1 LYREVPPKVDLPR
14 LDHEVLDF
22 WSKNSIFERSLSQ
35 TERDEPWVFYEG
47 PPTANGSP
55 GAHHVEARVFKDI
68 FPRYRTMKG
77 RHVPR
82 RAGFDCHGLPV
93 ELFVEK
99 ELGFSGKGDIE
110 KFGIAKFNEKC
121 RESVLR
127 HVDEF
132 VAMSERMGYWVDFKD
147 AYYTMAPS
155 YVESVWWSL
164 KQMFDKGLLV
174 RDFRVG
180 PYCPRCGTTLSDHE
194 LSQGYEEVDDRSVYV
209 QLPLTAG
216 PIFDAH
222 PNARLLVWT
231 TTPWTLISNTAVAA
245 NPALDYV
252 LAHRAGAS
260 DGEVFLVARSRAE
273 HLLGEGF
280 VTIAEFKG
288 RELTG
293 SRYQR
298 PFELVSVTDHSEA
311 TFSVVNADYV
321 TAEDGS
327 GLVHLAPAFGAEDMA
342 IGRRVGLPVLN
353 PVRAD
358 GTFDDS
364 LKLVGTMFFKDADPV
379 LIEDLANRKVLFA
392 EEIYQHQYPHC
403 WRCHTRLM
411 YYAQP
416 AWYIKT
422 TDIKPALL
430 RENEATNWHP
440 ESTKWGRYGDWLN
453 NNVDWALSRN
463 RFWGTPLPIW
473 VCPQEHFTVVESL
486 AELGSLA
493 GKDLSDLEP
502 HRPFVDEITFACPVC
517 SERATRVPEV
527 IDVWYDSGAMPFA
540 QWGYPLTNKNEFERA
555 FPADF
560 ICEALDQTRGWFYTL
575 MAISTAVFDKSSYR
589 NVLCL
594 GHILDDK
601 GRKMSK
607 HLGNVLEPIAL
618 MDEHGADAVRWFML
632 AAGSPWQSRRLGHQN
647 IDDVVRKVLLT
658 YWNTASFLSLYG
670 RVSEG
675 EPPYSSAPPVAQR
688 PIMDRWAISRAQE
701 VVHEVDECLANFDTQ
716 RAGRLLA
723 EYVDDLSN
731 WYVRRTRRRFWAG
744 EASALATL
752 HEVLRMVTLAMA
764 PFTPFITEKVWQDLF
779 APVEG
784 EAISVHLAQ
793 WPAYEPSLV
802 VAGLSEQVNLV
813 RRLTE
818 LGRGARA
825 ASKMRVR
832 QPLSRALV
840 SAVGWAGLPQE
851 LRDELAEEL
860 NIMAV
865 SDLAASSDLVTV
877 NIKPNFRNLG
887 AKFGGDTQEIA
898 KAISAANAPELAHQL
913 RTNGYTQIKTQLT
926 TPGLAE
932 VKIDADD
939 VIVTEQPRE
948 GWAVTSNAGE
958 TVALDLTLTPELKR
972 TGLAR
977 EVIRLVQ
984 EARKASGLEVSDRI
998 ELSWWSSE
1006 PQTAQAIEEHAA
1018 TIASEVLATAM
1029 HQAKG
1034 SGEPTQSDPDLKAEF
1049 WLTKA

>member
-1 LYREVPPKVDLPR
+1 MYREVPPRVDLPR

-22 WSKNSIFERSLSQ
+22 WREHAIFEKSLSQ
-35 TERDEPWVFYEG
+35 TAQDPPWVFYEG

-93 ELFVEK
+93 ELFVER

-110 KFGIAKFNEKC
+110 KFGIAEFNEKC

-132 VAMSERMGYWVDFKD
+132 IEMSERMGYWVDFAD

-164 KQMFDKGLLV
+164 KQTFDKGLLV
-174 RDFRVG
+174 RDYRVG

-194 LSQGYEEVDDRSVYV
+194 LSQGYETVVDRSVYV
-209 QLPLTAG
+209 RLPLVSG
-216 PIFDAH
+216 PILEKFPGAS
-222 PNARLLVWT
+222 LLVWT
-231 TTPWTLISNTAVAA
+231 TTPWTLVSNTAVAA
-245 NPALDYV
+245 NPDLEYV
-252 LAHRAGAS
+252 LAHTAES
-260 DGEVFLVARSRAE
+260 TSQESLLVAKGRAE
-273 HLLGEGF
+273 ELLGKNFE
-280 VTIAEFKG
+280 VLAEFRG
-288 RELTG
+288 DELIG
-293 SRYQR
+293 NRYQR
-298 PFELVSVTDHSEA
+298 PFELVDVPLDSPQA
-311 TFSVVNADYV
+311 FSVVNAEYV
-321 TAEDGS
+321 TAVDGS
-327 GLVHLAPAFGAEDMA
+327 GLVHLAPAFGAEDMSV
-342 IGRRVGLPVLN
+342 GRKVGLPVIN
-353 PVRAD
+353 PVAPD
-358 GTFDDS
+358 GTFESD
-364 LKLVGTMFFKDADPV
+364 LPLIGRMFFKDADPI
-379 LIEDLANRKVLFA
+379 LIEDLTKRGLLVR
-392 EEIYQHQYPHC
+392 EDSYEHQYPHC

-422 TDIKPALL
+422 TEIKPQLL

-473 VCPQEHFTVVESL
+473 VCEKDHATAVGSL
-486 AELGSLA
+486 AELGTLA
-493 GKDLSDLEP
+493 NRDLAELDP
-502 HRPFVDEITFACPVC
+502 HRPFVDAIEFACPVC
-517 SERATRVPEV
+517 GEPAKRVPEV

-540 QWGYPLTNKNEFERA
+540 QWGYPHKNEKEFKQA

-575 MAISTAVFDKSSYR
+575 MAISTLVFDESSYR

-675 EPPYSSAPPVAQR
+675 EPPYLNAPPPSER
-688 PIMDRWAISRAQE
+688 PVMDRWALSQAHW
-701 VVHEVDECLANFDTQ
+701 VVHQVDLSLEAFDSQ
-716 RAGRLLA
+716 KAGKLLA
-723 EYVDDLSN
+723 SFIDDLSN

-744 EASALATL
+744 DPSALATL
-752 HEVLRMVTLAMA
+752 HEVMRMITLAMA
-764 PFTPFITEKVWQDLF
+764 PFTPFITERVWQDLF
-779 APVEG
+779 APIEG
-784 EAISVHLAQ
+784 EAISVHLAS
-793 WPAYEPSLV
+793 WPTFRPELV
-802 VAGLSEQVNLV
+802 VEGLGDQVDLV

-825 ASKMRVR
+825 ASKVKVR

-840 SAVGWAGLPQE
+840 SASGWANLPVE

-860 NIMAV
+860 NILAV
-865 SDLAASSDLVTV
+865 NDLAAADDLVTV
-877 NIKPNFRNLG
+877 IVKPNFRALG
-887 AKFGGDTQEIA
+887 AKFGGETQAVA
-898 KAISAANAPELAHQL
+898 KSLTNADGASLAGQL
-913 RTNGYTQIKTQLT
+913 REAGSAKVLVGG
-926 TPGLAE
+926 GLGE
-932 VKIDADD
+932 VTIAVED
-939 VIVTEQPRE
+939 VVITEQPRE
-948 GWAVTSNAGE
+948 GWAVASNAGE
-958 TVALDLTLTPELKR
+958 TLALDLSLTPELRR

-977 EVIRLVQ
+977 EVIRLIQ
-984 EARKASGLEVSDRI
+984 EARKNSGLDVSDRI
-998 ELSWWSSE
+998 VLHWWATDS
-1006 PQTAQAIEEHAA
+1006 QTAQAIEEHAA
-1018 TIASEVLATAM
+1018 TIAGEVLATQM
-1029 HQAKG
+1029 HQG
-1034 SGEPTQSDPDLKAEF
+1034 RQEGEPTQRDTELKADF
-1049 WLTKA
+1049 WLSKA

>member
-1 LYREVPPKVDLPR
+1 MYREVPPRVDLPQ

-22 WSKNSIFERSLSQ
+22 WRDNEIFEKSLAQ
-35 TERDEPWVFYEG
+35 TVDDPPWVFYEG

-110 KFGIAKFNEKC
+110 KFGIAEFNLKC

-132 VAMSERMGYWVDFKD
+132 IAMSERMGYWVDFAD

-164 KQMFDKGLLV
+164 KQTYEKGLLV
-174 RDFRVG
+174 RDHRVG

-194 LSQGYEEVDDRSVYV
+194 LSQGYETVVDRSVYV
-209 QLPLTAG
+209 KLPLTSG
-216 PIFDAH
+216 PIVERH
-222 PNARLLVWT
+222 PEANLLVWT
-231 TTPWTLISNTAVAA
+231 TTPWTLVSNTAVAV
-245 NPALDYV
+245 NPELDYV
-252 LAHRAGAS
+252 LARSADAQS
-260 DGEVFLVARSRAE
+260 DARYVVAKGRAE
-273 HLLGEGF
+273 ELLGEGF
-280 VTIAEFKG
+280 LVEAEFKG
-288 RELTG
+288 QELTDNY
-293 SRYQR
+293 YQR
-298 PFELVSVTDHSEA
+298 PFELVDVANDSPA
-311 TFSVVNADYV
+311 AFSVVTADYV

-327 GLVHLAPAFGAEDMA
+327 GLVHIAPAFGDEDMA
-342 IGRRVGLPVLN
+342 VGRKVGLPVLN
-353 PVRAD
+353 PIAAD
-358 GTFDDS
+358 GTFEKG
-364 LKLVGTMFFKDADPV
+364 LPLIGQMFFKDADSV
-379 LIEDLANRKVLFA
+379 LIEDLMNRNLLVR
-392 EEIYQHQYPHC
+392 EDSYEHQYPHC

-416 AWYIKT
+416 AWYVKT
-422 TDIKPALL
+422 TEIKPQLL

-473 VCPQEHFTVVESL
+473 ICENDHKTVVGSL
-486 AELGSLA
+486 AELGKLA
-493 GKDLSDLEP
+493 NRDVSELDP
-502 HRPFVDEITFACPVC
+502 HRPFVDAITFPCPVC
-517 SERATRVPEV
+517 AKTATRVPEV

-540 QWGYPLTNKNEFERA
+540 QWGYPHKNAEEFKKA

-575 MAISTAVFDKSSYR
+575 MAISTLVFDQSSYR

-675 EPPYSSAPPVAQR
+675 EPPYRDAPPPSER
-688 PIMDRWAISRAQE
+688 PVMDRWAISQAHW
-701 VVHEVDECLANFDTQ
+701 VVNQVDLSLESFDSQKAGKILAGFI
-716 RAGRLLA
+716 
-723 EYVDDLSN
+723 DDLSN

-744 EASALATL
+744 DLSALATL
-752 HEVLRMVTLAMA
+752 HEVMRMVTLAMA
-764 PFTPFITEKVWQDLF
+764 PFTPFITERVWQDLF
-779 APVEG
+779 ASVG
-784 EAISVHLAQ
+784 GDAASVHLAK
-793 WPAYEPSLV
+793 WPEFDSDLV
-802 VAGLSEQVNLV
+802 IDGLATQVELV

-825 ASKMRVR
+825 ASKVKVR
-832 QPLSRALV
+832 QPLPRALV
-840 SAVGWAGLPQE
+840 SAAGWAGLPTE

-860 NIMAV
+860 NILAV
-865 SDLAASSDLVTV
+865 SDLATTSDLVTV
-877 NIKPNFRNLG
+877 VVKPNFRTLG
-887 AKFGGDTQEIA
+887 AKFGDQTQAVA
-898 KAISAANAPELAHQL
+898 KAVGATDAAGLAMQL
-913 RTNGYTQIKTQLT
+913 RESGSAKVSVPGELGDVTI
-926 TPGLAE
+926 TP
-932 VKIDADD
+932 DD
-939 VIVTEQPRE
+939 VVITEQPRE
-948 GWAVTSNAGE
+948 GWAVASNAGE
-958 TVALDLTLTPELKR
+958 TLALDLTLTPELRR

-977 EVIRLVQ
+977 EVIRLIQ
-984 EARKASGLEVSDRI
+984 EARKTSGFEVSDRI
-998 ELSWWSSE
+998 VLNWWASD
-1006 PQTAQAIEEHAA
+1006 PQTAQAIEEHGA
-1018 TIASEVLATAM
+1018 TIASEVLATQM
-1029 HQAKG
+1029 HQERSAN
-1034 SGEPTQSDPDLKAEF
+1034 EPTKSDAELKADF